1 MNAQLRNRL
10 LAVAATLA
18 LGGGGAL
25 VVQHAPPPATPAVML
40 AMEIG
45 SHYESGGRHI
55 GIPYVDKIGK
65 GQPLTVCRGVTGA
78 GVVAGKYYTP
88 EDCERLELP
97 RYLEA
102 ERLAKGALRFW
113 GTYNV
118 WVQASIID
126 MVYNLGASV
135 LNGTTL
141 VRLANGGDLDGACA
155 QMPRWVFGTVNGK
168 SVMLAG
174 LVDRRTTTRELCAE
188 WGRPGHFSV
197 KALAK

>member
-25 VVQHAPPPATPAVML
+25 VVQTAPPSPSVQL

-55 GIPYVDKIGK
+55 GVPYIDKIGK

-78 GVVAGKYYTP
+78 GVVAGKYYTSD
-88 EDCERLELP
+88 DCAKLELP

-102 ERLAKGALRFW
+102 ERLARAALRFW
-113 GTYNV
+113 STYNV

-141 VRLANGGDLDGACA
+141 VRLANAGDLDGACA

-174 LVDRRTTTRELCAE
+174 LVDRRMTTRELCAE
-188 WGRPGHFSV
+188 WGRPGHFSG
-197 KALAK
+197 KALTQ